1 MRRTSATSTTIAAAT
16 PREKKK
22 KKEAGEETSFTF
34 SALGELL
41 SAIARESKHLAGEIV
56 EKKRIECRVL
66 VFDLVPRAMHSIWSA
81 LHFIVGGLIAVIL
94 SIELALAFDA
104 SVVFFTG
111 PLCLIGCRRLMTPTE
126 IDDER
131 LRRRAAREERR
142 GRIIR

>member
-1 MRRTSATSTTIAAAT
+1 MWPTSTTPT
-16 PREKKK
+16 
-22 KKEAGEETSFTF
+22 TT
-34 SALGELL
+34 LELL
-41 SAIARESKHLAGEIV
+41 GAIARESKNLAGEIMCCV
-56 EKKRIECRVL
+56 EKRNIKCRVF

-81 LHFIVGGLIAVIL
+81 LHGIVGGLIAVIL

-131 LRRRAAREERR
+131 LRR
-142 GRIIR
+142 

>member
-1 MRRTSATSTTIAAAT
+1 MWPSTTPT
-16 PREKKK
+16 
-22 KKEAGEETSFTF
+22 TT
-34 SALGELL
+34 LELL
-41 SAIARESKHLAGEIV
+41 GAIARESKNLAGEIMCV
-56 EKKRIECRVL
+56 EKRIKCRVF

-81 LHFIVGGLIAVIL
+81 LHGIVGGLIAVIL

-131 LRRRAAREERR
+131 LRRRAAKAYQH
-142 GRIIR
+142 

>member
-1 MRRTSATSTTIAAAT
+1 MWPSTTPT
-16 PREKKK
+16 
-22 KKEAGEETSFTF
+22 TT
-34 SALGELL
+34 LELL
-41 SAIARESKHLAGEIV
+41 GAIARESKNLAGEIMCV
-56 EKKRIECRVL
+56 EKRIKCRVF

-81 LHFIVGGLIAVIL
+81 LHGIVGGLLAVIL

-131 LRRRAAREERR
+131 LRRRAAKAYYTMIGTFERR
-142 GRIIR
+142 RKKKRRWNKPVR

>member
-1 MRRTSATSTTIAAAT
+1 MRRTISATSTTIAAAT
-16 PREKKK
+16 PRGKKKKK

-111 PLCLIGCRRLMTPTE
+111 PLCLIGCRRLMT
-126 IDDER
+126 
-131 LRRRAAREERR
+131 LRRSMTN
-142 GRIIR
+142 G